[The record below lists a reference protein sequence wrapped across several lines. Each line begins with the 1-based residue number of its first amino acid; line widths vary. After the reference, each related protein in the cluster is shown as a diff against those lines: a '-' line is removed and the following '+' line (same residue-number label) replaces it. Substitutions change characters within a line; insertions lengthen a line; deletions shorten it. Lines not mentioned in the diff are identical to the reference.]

1 MDRTDHIFNGEK
13 MVIQIPENLR
23 KYCSLAEGEDIVD
36 RFVCPVCDFSTR
48 LGPGAIRMHM
58 IMKSDPLATVY
69 EAGHEEFY
77 KANHTDLT
85 IDSIKELAAIP
96 YRTVTYNKNV

>member
-1 MDRTDHIFNGEK
+1 MAT
-13 MVIQIPENLR
+13 QIPEKLR
-23 KYCSLAEGEDIVD
+23 KYCSLAEGEDIID

-58 IMKSDPLATVY
+58 LMKSDPLAKVY

-77 KANHTDLT
+77 KANRSDLT
-85 IDSIKELAAIP
+85 IDSIKELSVIP
-96 YRTVTYNKNV
+96 YRAITYDNAK

>member
-1 MDRTDHIFNGEK
+1 MAT
-13 MVIQIPENLR
+13 QIPEKLR
-23 KYCSLAEGEDIVD
+23 KYCSLAEGEDIID

-58 IMKSDPLATVY
+58 LMKSDPLAKVY

-77 KANHTDLT
+77 KANRSDLT
-85 IDSIKELAAIP
+85 IDSIKELAVIP
-96 YRTVTYNKNV
+96 YRAITYDNAK

>member
-1 MDRTDHIFNGEK
+1 MAT
-13 MVIQIPENLR
+13 QIPEKLR
-23 KYCSLAEGEDIVD
+23 KYVSLDEGEDIID

-58 IMKSDPLATVY
+58 LMKSDPLAKVY

-77 KANHTDLT
+77 KANRSDLT
-85 IDSIKELAAIP
+85 IDSIKELAVIP
-96 YRTVTYNKNV
+96 YRAITYDDA

>member
-1 MDRTDHIFNGEK
+1 MDRVDHMFNGEK
-13 MVIQIPENLR
+13 MSTQIPENLK

-58 IMKSDPLATVY
+58 LMKSDPLSKVY
-69 EAGHEEFY
+69 EVGHEEFY
-77 KANHTDLT
+77 KTNYADLT
-85 IDSIKELAAIP
+85 IDSIKKLSKIP
-96 YRTVTYNKNV
+96 YRSITSNKNR

>member
-1 MDRTDHIFNGEK
+1 MTT
-13 MVIQIPENLR
+13 QIPEKLR
-23 KYCSLAEGEDIVD
+23 KYCSLAESEDIID

-58 IMKSDPLATVY
+58 LMKSDPLATVY

-77 KANHTDLT
+77 KANRADLT
-85 IDSIKELAAIP
+85 IDSIKQLAVIP
-96 YRTVTYNKNV
+96 YRSITYNKNR